1 MSFTIG
7 ATTFSETHGHV
18 FTGPFDAPVQRT
30 MFPGAK
36 GEIELRDKIK
46 GRGLAIPYL
55 VEASSIAN
63 LTSELNTLHQLSG
76 QLHGTLTIDSTTF
89 ANVTFQGF
97 VPDGRIFKDQ
107 SSGNWLQRG
116 TIMCRQIGPA
126 TT

>member
-7 ATTFSETHGHV
+7 STTFSETHGHV
-18 FTGPFDAPVQRT
+18 FVGPFDAPFQT
-30 MFPGAK
+30 THFPGAK
-36 GEIELRDKIK
+36 GTIELRDQIK

-63 LTSELNTLHQLSG
+63 LTSELNTLHQLTG
-76 QLHGTLTIDSTTF
+76 QVNGTLTIDSTTY
-89 ANVTFQGF
+89 ANVTFHGF

-116 TIMCRQIGPA
+116 TIMLRQTGPA